1 MMLAS
6 TGFCIRNER
15 EPAKAA
21 APRKTPKTLQQGAS
35 AKKEKPNLPRKH
47 AGGNETGEWG

>member
-6 TGFCIRNER
+6 TGCCIRSER
-15 EPAKAA
+15 DSAKAA

-35 AKKEKPNLPRKH
+35 AEKARPNLPQKH
-47 AGGNETGEWG
+47 AGGNETGERG